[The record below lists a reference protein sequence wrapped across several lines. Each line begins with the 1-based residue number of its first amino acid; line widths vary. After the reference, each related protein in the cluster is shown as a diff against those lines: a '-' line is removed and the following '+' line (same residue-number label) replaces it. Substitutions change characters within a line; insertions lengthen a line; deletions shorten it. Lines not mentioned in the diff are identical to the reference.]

1 MSGTSTRLK
10 QAWARAKQRRRE
22 RIFILP
28 TGFGLLFLFGVA
40 IMIMIGAAYGNN
52 LVNLLAYF
60 LASLV
65 VVAMVQTHFNLR
77 DLRVSQIFVDPGPAD
92 GEVRSSITLENLGAS
107 PKYSIE
113 VRAKGLAI
121 ERDDSPDAPI
131 LGRSNLRFAQS
142 YSAGTR
148 GKKTLE
154 RVQISTIYPLGLFRA
169 WSQRDVQ
176 AAYWVWPK
184 PKGDM
189 SHPDSTTPDDEA
201 EGDAA
206 EAARFDAQDF
216 RGHRAMSA
224 GDSYRRV
231 DWRAYAKSG
240 QMLIKEFDGG
250 RKAVTALDW
259 NDTAAL
265 NDKEARLSQL
275 TKWVEDLRIA
285 RAPFSLKLVDK
296 TIGPGEGTD
305 HILRCLEALATFPEE
320 RT

>member
-10 QAWARAKQRRRE
+10 QAWARANQRRRE

-65 VVAMVQTHFNLR
+65 VVAMVQTHLNLR
-77 DLRVSQIFVDPGPAD
+77 DLRVSQVFVDPGPAG

-113 VRAKGLAI
+113 VRAKGLSI
-121 ERDDSPDAPI
+121 ERDDSPDAPV

-142 YSAGTR
+142 YAAQTR
-148 GKKTLE
+148 GAKVLE
-154 RVQISTIYPLGLFRA
+154 RVQISTVYPLGLFRA
-169 WSQRDVQ
+169 WSLRDVR
-176 AAYWVWPK
+176 APYWVWPK
-184 PKGDM
+184 PQG
-189 SHPDSTTPDDEA
+189 HLTQPNSTTPDDES
-201 EGDAA
+201 EGDSTG
-206 EAARFDAQDF
+206 AARFDAQDF
-216 RGHRAMSA
+216 RGHRAMA
-224 GDSYRRV
+224 TGDSYRRV

-250 RKAVTALDW
+250 KKAVTILDW
-259 NDTAAL
+259 TDTSAL
-265 NDKEARLSQL
+265 KDQETRLSQL
-275 TKWVEDLRIA
+275 AMWVEDLRVA
-285 RAPFSLKLVDK
+285 RVPFSLKLDDK

-305 HILRCLEALATFPEE
+305 HVLRCLEALATFPKESA
-320 RT
+320 